1 MEFSKLCSFEKKMES
16 MGRNMSS
23 GVPLSVLG
31 VQRQF
36 KEVMVPIARFQK
48 RILQSHVVQNLDL
61 DYMKL

>member
-1 MEFSKLCSFEKKMES
+1 